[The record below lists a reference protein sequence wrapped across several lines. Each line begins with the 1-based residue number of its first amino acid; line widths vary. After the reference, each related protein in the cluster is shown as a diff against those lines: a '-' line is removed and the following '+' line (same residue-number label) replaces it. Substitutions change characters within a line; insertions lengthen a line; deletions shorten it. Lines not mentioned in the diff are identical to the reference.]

1 MALYSIAMFLVALPM
16 CKISIA
22 IYQGKTN
29 LIHNYHQTKV
39 TDQVAYGKSSG
50 KAMFVVSMALLLSGI
65 IGLFGDSDAIATLAV
80 AVLFIG
86 LLIGITG
93 IILVQKKYNKGI
105 F

>member
-1 MALYSIAMFLVALPM
+1 
-16 CKISIA
+16 
-22 IYQGKTN
+22 
-29 LIHNYHQTKV
+29 
-39 TDQVAYGKSSG
+39 
-50 KAMFVVSMALLLSGI
+50 MFVVSMALLLSGI